1 MQRLADLI
9 AADCD
14 LEEHPNVMVESD
26 SGDDDPVETDL
37 QREDLPDQAGVNFDD
52 LTLNAVRR
60 RLGTI
65 MTLWQA
71 QLLQIFPSAFSA
83 PSLPNRMYE

>member
-1 MQRLADLI
+1 
-9 AADCD
+9 
-14 LEEHPNVMVESD
+14 MVESD

-65 MTLWQA
+65 MTLWA
-71 QLLQIFPSAFSA
+71 GTTLADISHLPSVHQVFRTGCMSDA
-83 PSLPNRMYE
+83 P